1 MVDINIIKKHCINIE
16 MDDLFEYL
24 RIHDDQ
30 NEYHERFVN
39 RFVKKI
45 KTDFM
50 TKDNLLEEILH
61 AYESY
66 YVSVFYEKEDLDGAD
81 STLLKQL
88 LNLVDTE
95 KDFKTMDEVERHIKD
110 LFAEKGYIFRGGKTS
125 NYYGPYIW
133 QETED
138 KIYEVQIPEG
148 MVKLPVHFM
157 KGYVMNS
164 WLSYLSFDLTGT
176 GGWSDKDGLY
186 CNFSRYEKILD
197 SPKFNISFLK
207 HESQHFQDYLNNDYK
222 INVTTLEYRAKL
234 CELTY
239 YPNMDLFKSFMSTAK
254 DNDLLTHSQAEFWL
268 VNDLSKRIFNQEYV
282 GDFSLWENQLEAI
295 REHARQLILE
305 YHRCQASKG

>member
-1 MVDINIIKKHCINIE
+1 MIDINIIRKHCINIE
-16 MDDLFEYL
+16 MDDLLEYL

-30 NEYHERFVN
+30 NEYYDRFVN

-66 YVSVFYEKEDLDGAD
+66 YVSVFYEKEDLDMAA
-81 STLLKQL
+81 SHLLQQL
-88 LNLVDTE
+88 LNIVDY
-95 KDFKTMDEVERHIKD
+95 KSDIKTMDEVENHIKD
-110 LFAEKGYIFRGGKTS
+110 LFADKGYIFRGDKTS

-133 QETED
+133 QNTEE

-148 MVKLPVHFM
+148 IVELPVHFM
-157 KGYVMNS
+157 RGYVMNS
-164 WLSYLSFDLTGT
+164 WLAYLSFDLTGT
-176 GGWSDKDGLY
+176 GGWCVKEGLF

-207 HESQHFQDYLNNDYK
+207 HESQHFQDYLNKDYE

-239 YPNMDLFKSFMSTAK
+239 YPNMELLRSFISTAK
-254 DNDLLTHSQAEFWL
+254 NSDLLTHSQAEYWL
-268 VNDLSKRIFNQEYV
+268 VKDLSKRIFNQEYV
-282 GDFSLWENQLEAI
+282 DDFSLWENKLDEV
-295 REHARQLILE
+295 REHSRQLILE
-305 YHRCQASKG
+305 YHRCEASKE